1 MLTLPEGIEVSID
14 GIEKR
19 IPEATERLSHIKELD
34 ESVINTI
41 IQNTMLSE
49 AETACAMLSVYH
61 DEPINE
67 VLVKRVN
74 SSGQVSRVKDRK
86 TRQRNAFQTTGLSK
100 SKRRQIARKAAKT
113 KRANPSI
120 KTRANRK
127 RKKAMKKRAALGL

>member
-19 IPEATERLSHIKELD
+19 IPEATERLSHIKALD

-67 VLVKRVN
+67 VHVKRVN
-74 SSGQVSRVKDRK
+74 SAGQVSRVKDRK
-86 TRQRNAFQTTGLSK
+86 TRQRNAYQTTGLSK